1 VIYTIVT
8 LFRTA
13 LSNVSESQIKLS
25 RFYRK
30 NINMPSLTNQLGEFY
45 RKEAFKEIYKIPGS
59 INILGNPYVL
69 MKYLAE
75 GVWEIINQPSEGFIK
90 GPIEGAL
97 GVVKGGVYFTR
108 NVVAGTANSFEVIS

>member
-1 VIYTIVT
+1 
-8 LFRTA
+8 
-13 LSNVSESQIKLS
+13 
-25 RFYRK
+25 
-30 NINMPSLTNQLGEFY
+30 MPSLTNQLGEFY